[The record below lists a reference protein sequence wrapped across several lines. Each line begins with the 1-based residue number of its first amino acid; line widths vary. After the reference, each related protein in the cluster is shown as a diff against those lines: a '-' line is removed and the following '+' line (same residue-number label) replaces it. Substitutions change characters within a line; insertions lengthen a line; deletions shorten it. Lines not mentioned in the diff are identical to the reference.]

1 MRQRCGEGAE
11 VGLSKR
17 LGWEQVRSV
26 YGWVVAAYRIRQRNE
41 EWGGGWCTVPFG
53 CGAGTGFPFLLLCV
67 PAFVCGASEYRRQG
81 LDGAQFGLGWLHE
94 HGEGMAKDLAAAL
107 RWYRSAAEQ
116 GHPLACD
123 KVGHFYDRGLVVAAD
138 RAEAIRWFK
147 RAFLGG
153 LQEAGNELARLSAM
167 SDDDTKQLAPA
178 PAAPAARPQD
188 PSEAAQ
194 SQALYAHRSSGSS
207 VQSTMQLRAK
217 SKERD
222 HD

>member
-1 MRQRCGEGAE
+1 MAYQSASAGSKYGQYM
-11 VGLSKR
+11 VGWL
-17 LGWEQVRSV
+17 LH
-26 YGWVVAAYRIRQRNE
+26 
-41 EWGGGWCTVPFG
+41 
-53 CGAGTGFPFLLLCV
+53 TGFGSGMKNGVEAGVQYRLAAAQVLVFHFLLLCV
-67 PAFVCGASEYRRQG
+67 PAFICGASEYRRQG